1 MGAVLEGKVKSITNF
16 GAFIALPENK
26 TGMVHISEIANAY
39 VSDIRQH
46 LTEGQDVKVMVI
58 NLDGGKVNLSIKR
71 LEPKPQ
77 APARPNF
84 RREGGEGRPERPD
97 RGNFRR
103 ENNAPQQQRTAPV
116 RAAAPVPP
124 PAPKTK
130 DQQFED
136 MMKAFMSESDSKLS
150 GIIEDLDFSVRTY
163 NCLKR
168 AQINTVGDLVAKTM
182 DEMIKVRNLG
192 KKSLEEIIEKLDEMG
207 LHLKDQAD

>member
-1 MGAVLEGKVKSITNF
+1 MEETNNSMELTVGAVLEGKVKSITNF
-16 GAFIALPENK
+16 GAFIALPDNK

-39 VSDIRQH
+39 VNDIRQH

-77 APARPNF
+77 NTGRPNF
-84 RREGGEGRPERPD
+84 RREGGENREGRPERQD
-97 RGNFRR
+97 RNNFRS
-103 ENNAPQQQRTAPV
+103 NPAPRPAQA

-150 GIIEDLDFSVRTY
+150 GMRADHRT
-163 NCLKR
+163 
-168 AQINTVGDLVAKTM
+168 
-182 DEMIKVRNLG
+182 
-192 KKSLEEIIEKLDEMG
+192 KSRRR
-207 LHLKDQAD
+207 